1 VAPTTTDQDLIARM
15 KQREL
20 HLKAR
25 QRATHTIAY
34 EIRRSRKTFVAIMAV
49 VGAIVV
55 DGAFVTVERVLIGDF
70 GVWRGTF
77 AVFVFG
83 GIFGG
88 LLGHFLL
95 STAPGRRRL
104 ASKEARLALKYGA
117 DLSAGRRWL
126 EFYYEGED
134 ISPYIPEILHSIEN
148 EHRFDSV
155 REALEAV
162 KQWHYELD
170 NARSRARALEVFTE
184 AADQTNVVT
193 IASVDAA
200 GRPSARVMNYVTSDQ
215 VDLWYLTTAPDSPK
229 VAELDRG
236 AIALVT
242 AQTRSGATIS
252 SNQLQLKRSDRR
264 FLSVAQLYRDQV
276 PGYVEHMSDD
286 EQQHELV
293 YELRLHSAK
302 IETWTERNVV
312 VFSEPDDS
320 SPS

>member
-1 VAPTTTDQDLIARM
+1 MGSTTTDQDLIARM
-15 KQREL
+15 KQRAL

-25 QRATHTIAY
+25 QRATNTIAY
-34 EIRRSRKTFVAIMAV
+34 EIRRSRKTFVAVMAV
-49 VGAIVV
+49 IGAIVV
-55 DGAFVTVERVLIGDF
+55 DGAFVAVERALIGDF

-104 ASKEARLALKYGA
+104 ASREARLALKYGA

-126 EFYYEGED
+126 EFYFEDED

-155 REALEAV
+155 RAALEAV
-162 KQWHYELD
+162 KQWHYQLD
-170 NARSRARALEVFTE
+170 NARSRARALEVFRE
-184 AADQTNVVT
+184 AAGQTKVVT
-193 IASVDAA
+193 VASVDAE
-200 GRPSARVMNYVTSDQ
+200 GRPSARVMNFVTSDQ
-215 VDLWYLTTAPDSPK
+215 DDLWYLTTAPDSPK

-236 AIALVT
+236 GIALVT

-252 SNQLQLKRSDRR
+252 SNQLQLNRSDRR

-286 EQQHELV
+286 ERQHELV
-293 YELRLHSAK
+293 YELRLYSAK
-302 IETWTERNVV
+302 IETWTERNVL
-312 VFSEPDDS
+312 VFSEPDE
-320 SPS
+320 SPPS